1 MNEYACPPIIR
12 RATESDIP
20 EIVALLADD
29 ALGSRRES
37 LDDLTPY
44 REAFSRID
52 SDPNQFLA
60 VMERSHIIVGT
71 LQLTFIIG
79 LSRKGAT
86 RAQIEAVRISSAER
100 GSGLGSAFIEWAIDE
115 ARRRDCSMVQL
126 TSDVSR
132 TDAHRFY
139 LNLGFEQTHAGFK
152 YSLSGTPVPH

>member
-1 MNEYACPPIIR
+1 MTVCPAVIR
-12 RATESDIP
+12 RAVNADVP

-29 ALGSRRES
+29 ALGATRES

-44 REAFSRID
+44 HDAFARID

-60 VMERSHIIVGT
+60 VMERSHIIIGT
-71 LQLTFIIG
+71 LQLTFLAG

-100 GSGLGSAFIEWAIDE
+100 GGGLGKQFIEWAIEE
-115 ARRRDCSMVQL
+115 ARSRGCVLVQL

-132 TDAHRFY
+132 VDAHRFY
-139 LNLGFEQTHAGFK
+139 QNLGFEQTHAGFK
-152 YSLSGTPVPH
+152 YTL